1 MSVDPGRENEA
12 QADVGK
18 SWRQYPKHLT
28 VWPSARVVVMFA
40 SLLASVTEFG
50 SMSVNATS
58 TPGFKGMPN
67 ILSTNSMETFRCK
80 TMDSVIRSKPS
91 LRNER
96 YAININSHCMRFSG
110 SRIQSCRAMRLV
122 CDDNIKRQQPWQSL
136 HHPPRVLGNA
146 QDTCAPR
153 SQHRPV
159 TVFLKHPLQFLT
171 SNSSSTMSVVCVCVS
186 DCTATTPKLESSSAP
201 CCESSCPAFAA
212 MKRFPPRRGLSDRSA
227 FGSVKRD
234 RGRARFLAEPG
245 VPLEALDAHA
255 PCSASSRAAKASM
268 ASEPSRELK
277 MPSRA

>member
-1 MSVDPGRENEA
+1 MLVDPGCENEA
-12 QADVGK
+12 QADAGK

-50 SMSVNATS
+50 SMLVNATS

-96 YAININSHCMRFSG
+96 YAININSHCMRCSG
-110 SRIQSCRAMRLV
+110 SRIQICRAMRVV

-146 QDTCAPR
+146 QETFSPR
-153 SQHRPV
+153 IQHRPV

-171 SNSSSTMSVVCVCVS
+171 SNSSSTMSVVCVS
-186 DCTATTPKLESSSAP
+186 DCTATKPKLESSSAP

-255 PCSASSRAAKASM
+255 PCSASSRAAKASI
-268 ASEPSRELK
+268 ASEPSRELE
-277 MPSRA
+277 MHSRA

>member
-12 QADVGK
+12 QADAGK

-96 YAININSHCMRFSG
+96 YASNINSHCKRFSG
-110 SRIQSCRAMRLV
+110 SRIQSCRAMRVV

-171 SNSSSTMSVVCVCVS
+171 SNSSSTMSVVCVS
-186 DCTATTPKLESSSAP
+186 DCTATKPKLESSSAP

-268 ASEPSRELK
+268 ASEPSRELE